1 MIQLYPLSLLLLA
14 VAALFSFLEVFRT
27 ELSFF
32 LRFKIWLRKNDRA
45 RMILCIIT
53 MLTAFLMLLFPLY
66 PGPMILGDLFPSLS
80 LFLFFLEVRKLDS
93 SSVEPF
99 VIVTTDLSSNPYFKK
114 GVLFSIAFLLHFL
127 FPSFIIL

>member
-14 VAALFSFLEVFRT
+14 VAALLSFLEVFRT

-45 RMILCIIT
+45 RMILCIII
-53 MLTAFLMLLFPLY
+53 MLTVFLMLLFPLY

-93 SSVEPF
+93 SSVKPF

>member
-14 VAALFSFLEVFRT
+14 VAALLSFLEVFRT

-45 RMILCIIT
+45 RMILCIII
-53 MLTAFLMLLFPLY
+53 MLTVFLMLLFPLY

-93 SSVEPF
+93 SSVDSF
-99 VIVTTDLSSNPYFKK
+99 VIVTTDLRANPYFKK

>member
-1 MIQLYPLSLLLLA
+1 MIQLYPLSLLLLT

-53 MLTAFLMLLFPLY
+53 MLTVFLMLLFPLY

-80 LFLFFLEVRKLDS
+80 LFLFLLEVRKLDS

-99 VIVTTDLSSNPYFKK
+99 VIVTTDLRANPYFKK
-114 GVLFSIAFLLHFL
+114 GFLFSIAFLLHFL